1 MKRGRERGSLPPGPR
16 WPPCSLRGP
25 QAVSLASGPH
35 GTVSALSSFSA
46 FALLDHL
53 CVHWTFPASLE
64 CSALLVSA
72 IPFPSSFFVS
82 FPSLTLCPSITHF
95 FLFLNVNIP
104 CSGSHIRVLCAPLT
118 LTQSCWEDRV
128 GPWASPRGFLPAVA
142 LVGSSPPTTPT
153 SPSPVLH
160 PVSSVLK
167 DFHRETCL
175 AIYLNSVCLKFDS
188 AILTKCALLPDFLP
202 VMLSLRNPSPG
213 S

>member
-16 WPPCSLRGP
+16 WPQCSLRSP
-25 QAVSLASGPH
+25 QAVSLASRPH

-46 FALLDHL
+46 FALLDLL

-95 FLFLNVNIP
+95 FLFLNINIP

-118 LTQSCWEDRV
+118 L
-128 GPWASPRGFLPAVA
+128 
-142 LVGSSPPTTPT
+142 
-153 SPSPVLH
+153 SPVGKTGLGPGPVLGDFFLRWPKLAALH
-160 PVSSVLK
+160 RRLPILHLRFVIL
-167 DFHRETCL
+167 
-175 AIYLNSVCLKFDS
+175 YLQF
-188 AILTKCALLPDFLP
+188 
-202 VMLSLRNPSPG
+202 
-213 S
+213 